1 VTSNWSD
8 VVVVGGGIAGS
19 ALAAALARHGLGV
32 TVLEQEHEYRDRVRG
47 EYLPVWGVAEAQRL
61 DLADIL
67 RDTGGTVVRWRVP
80 YDEAWSAAI
89 AEASARDNSQI
100 LPGVLGAY
108 CGSHPAACRTL
119 SRAAEDA
126 GAVFVRGVG
135 DVRVS
140 SGAQPEVCYRVD
152 GVERRV
158 RCRLV
163 VGADGRRSVVREQTG
178 IMLHTA
184 GPTHLISGLLVDDV
198 PEWPQDTSSSGTQGD
213 VMFLVF
219 PQGGARL
226 RLYLCTS
233 VDQRHRFAGRDG
245 PQRFLD
251 EFRRLSCLPWAP
263 AVVVSRPIGPCATF
277 PGDDTWTES
286 PIAAPGVVLVGDAAG
301 YNDPIIG
308 QGLAIALRDA
318 RILGDLLVAQPEWDS
333 NSLAPYAQERSERM
347 RRLQFTASLVAAL
360 QADFSPGA
368 RDRRARFYQRMRAG
382 TDTALRIPL
391 AAATAGPETVPRK
404 AFTRE
409 MRDHILGAPA
419 VQAAAA
425 PASSGVFPW

>member
-1 VTSNWSD
+1 VTSDWSD

-19 ALAAALARHGLGV
+19 ALASVLSRHGFGAI
-32 TVLEQEHEYRDRVRG
+32 VLEQEQEYRDRVRG
-47 EYLPVWGVAEAQRL
+47 EYLPAWGVAEAQRI

-67 RDTGGTVVRWRVP
+67 HDTGGTVVRWRVP
-80 YDEAWSAAI
+80 YDETWSAEI

-108 CGSHPAACRTL
+108 CGSHPTACSTL

-126 GAVFVRGVG
+126 GAVFVRGVKG
-135 DVRVS
+135 VRVS
-140 SGAQPEVCYRVD
+140 SGMQPEVCYRVD

-158 RCRLV
+158 GCRLV
-163 VGADGRRSVVREQTG
+163 VGADGRGSVVREQTG
-178 IMLHTA
+178 IRLHTA
-184 GPTHLISGLLVDDV
+184 APTHLISGLLVDGV
-198 PEWPQDTSSSGTQGD
+198 PEWPQDTSASGTQGD

-219 PQGGARL
+219 PQGGAHL

-245 PQRFLD
+245 PRRFLD

-263 AVVVSRPIGPCATF
+263 AVAVSRPSGPCATF

-286 PIAAPGVVLVGDAAG
+286 PIAPGVVLVGDAAG

-318 RILGDLLVAQPEWDS
+318 RILGELLVAQPEWDS
-333 NSLAPYAQERSERM
+333 KSLVPYALERSERM
-347 RRLQFTASLVAAL
+347 RRLRFTASLVAAL
-360 QADFSPGA
+360 QAEFTPGA
-368 RDRRARFYQRMRAG
+368 RERRARFYQRVRGG
-382 TDTALRIPL
+382 TDPALRMPL
-391 AAATAGPETVPRK
+391 AAATAGPETVPQE

-409 MRDHILGAPA
+409 MRNHILGAPA
-419 VQAAAA
+419 MQAAAA
-425 PASSGVFPW
+425 PESSGVFPW

>member
-1 VTSNWSD
+1 VTSDWSD

-19 ALAAALARHGLGV
+19 ALASVLSRHGFGAI
-32 TVLEQEHEYRDRVRG
+32 VLEQEQEYRDRVRG
-47 EYLPVWGVAEAQRL
+47 EYLPAWGVAEAQRI

-67 RDTGGTVVRWRVP
+67 HDTGGTVVRWRVP
-80 YDEAWSAAI
+80 YDETWSAEI

-108 CGSHPAACRTL
+108 CGSHPTACSTL

-126 GAVFVRGVG
+126 GAVFVRGVKG
-135 DVRVS
+135 VRVS
-140 SGAQPEVCYRVD
+140 SGMQPEVCYRVD

-158 RCRLV
+158 GCRLV
-163 VGADGRRSVVREQTG
+163 VGADGRGSVVREQTG
-178 IMLHTA
+178 IRLHTA
-184 GPTHLISGLLVDDV
+184 APTHLISGLLVDGV
-198 PEWPQDTSSSGTQGD
+198 PEWPQDTSASGTQGD

-219 PQGGARL
+219 PQGGAHL

-245 PQRFLD
+245 PRRFLD
-251 EFRRLSCLPWAP
+251 EFRRLSCMPWAP
-263 AVVVSRPIGPCATF
+263 AVAVSRPSGPCATF

-286 PIAAPGVVLVGDAAG
+286 PIAPGVVLVGDAAG

-318 RILGDLLVAQPEWDS
+318 RILGELLVAQPEWDS
-333 NSLAPYAQERSERM
+333 KSLVPYALERSERM
-347 RRLQFTASLVAAL
+347 RRLRFTASLVAAL
-360 QADFSPGA
+360 QAEFTPGA
-368 RDRRARFYQRMRAG
+368 RERRARFYQRVRGG
-382 TDTALRIPL
+382 TDPALRMPL
-391 AAATAGPETVPRK
+391 AAATAGPETVPQE

-409 MRDHILGAPA
+409 MRNHILGAPA
-419 VQAAAA
+419 MQAAAA
-425 PASSGVFPW
+425 PESSGVFPW

>member
-1 VTSNWSD
+1 M
-8 VVVVGGGIAGS
+8 VGGGIAGS

-47 EYLPVWGVAEAQRL
+47 EYLPAWGVAEAQRL
-61 DLADIL
+61 GLADIL
-67 RDTGGTVVRWRVP
+67 QDTGGTVVRWRVP
-80 YDEAWSAAI
+80 YDEAWSAEI
-89 AEASARDNSQI
+89 AVASARDNSQI

-108 CGSHPAACRTL
+108 CGSHPAACSAL

-135 DVRVS
+135 DVRMS
-140 SGAQPEVCYRVD
+140 TGMQPEVCYRVD

-198 PEWPQDTSSSGTQGD
+198 PEWPQDTSTSGTQGD

-251 EFRRLSCLPWAP
+251 EFRRLSCLPWAA
-263 AVVVSRPIGPCATF
+263 AVAVSRPIGPCATY

-286 PIAAPGVVLVGDAAG
+286 PIAPGVVLVGDAAG

-318 RILGDLLVAQPEWDS
+318 RILGELLVAQPEWDAKG
-333 NSLAPYAQERSERM
+333 LAPYALERSERM
-347 RRLQFTASLVAAL
+347 RRLRFTASLVAAL
-360 QADFSPGA
+360 QTEFTPGA
-368 RDRRARFYQRMRAG
+368 RDRRARFYQRVRAG
-382 TDTALRIPL
+382 TDPALRMPL
-391 AAATAGPETVPRK
+391 AAATAGPETVPQE

-409 MRDHILGAPA
+409 MRSHILGAPA
-419 VQAAAA
+419 IQTANA
-425 PASSGVFPW
+425 PESSGVFPW

>member
-1 VTSNWSD
+1 
-8 VVVVGGGIAGS
+8 
-19 ALAAALARHGLGV
+19 
-32 TVLEQEHEYRDRVRG
+32 
-47 EYLPVWGVAEAQRL
+47 
-61 DLADIL
+61 
-67 RDTGGTVVRWRVP
+67 
-80 YDEAWSAAI
+80 
-89 AEASARDNSQI
+89 
-100 LPGVLGAY
+100 
-108 CGSHPAACRTL
+108 
-119 SRAAEDA
+119 
-126 GAVFVRGVG
+126 
-135 DVRVS
+135 VRVN
-140 SGAQPEVCYRVD
+140 SGMQPEVCYRVD

-163 VGADGRRSVVREQTG
+163 VGADGRRSVVREQAG
-178 IMLHTA
+178 IMLRTA

-198 PEWPQDTSSSGTQGD
+198 LEWPQDTSTSGTQGD

-251 EFRRLSCLPWAP
+251 EFRRLSCLPWAR
-263 AVVVSRPIGPCATF
+263 AVAVSRPIGPCATF

-286 PIAAPGVVLVGDAAG
+286 PIAPGVVLVGDAAG

-318 RILGDLLVAQPEWDS
+318 RILGDLLVTQPEWDS
-333 NSLAPYAQERSERM
+333 KTLAPYALERRERM
-347 RRLQFTASLVAAL
+347 RRLRFTASLVAAL

-368 RDRRARFYQRMRAG
+368 RDRRARFYQRVRAG
-382 TDTALRIPL
+382 TDPALRMPL
-391 AAATAGPETVPRK
+391 AAATAGPETVPQE

-409 MRDHILGAPA
+409 MRNHILGAPA
-419 VQAAAA
+419 IQAAAA
-425 PASSGVFPW
+425 PDSLGGFPWY